1 MKNKIS
7 KSKTNVNKSKIS
19 SENDILDILG
29 FKKENQGDYGCIQRK
44 IIYPMQLDHVQML
57 V

>member
-1 MKNKIS
+1 MS

-19 SENDILDILG
+19 SGNDILDILG